1 MWSLQNL
8 IINLSQDLT
17 ISLLEIYPK
26 DRKTHVYR
34 RLVLEC
40 SEPQEGIYLPEELL
54 VVNWAQV
61 YNQESS
67 SHCWQRPLMRPA
79 LQGKATDWGA
89 KAPTVLLNAQP
100 NTYKGVPVI
109 VFRPMGWDLPHPIG
123 AAKLFLICIFINQ
136 SEWLHKGHSGRT
148 SLTNQDSAMWP
159 NQTANLVSSF
169 A

>member
-8 IINLSQDLT
+8 ISLPQDLT

-54 VVNWAQV
+54 VMNWAQI

-67 SHCWQRPLMRPA
+67 SHCWQRPLMCTA
-79 LQGKATDWGA
+79 LQGKDTDWAA
-89 KAPTVLLNAQP
+89 KAPTLLLNAQP
-100 NTYKGVPVI
+100 NTYIGVPGI
-109 VFRPMGWDLPHPIG
+109 VFWPMGLDLRHPIG
-123 AAKLFLICIFINQ
+123 AVKLFLICIFINQ
-136 SEWLHKGHSGRT
+136 SEWLHKGQSGCT
-148 SLTNQDSAMWP
+148 ILTNQDSAMWP